1 MQNIRKC
8 QVENLVASYQGHFN
22 AALQYSG
29 VMPGKSQNAVLQLYS
44 IIFFF
49 AVSKSKPKILENLSK
64 LTKSIGKSLGLR
76 PQKQYIM
83 TYCCRNSTEGALLQY
98 TGQKR
103 VLRITPEY

>member
-44 IIFFF
+44 IIFLC
-49 AVSKSKPKILENLSK
+49 AVSKLKPKQYKLS
-64 LTKSIGKSLGLR
+64 
-76 PQKQYIM
+76 
-83 TYCCRNSTEGALLQY
+83 
-98 TGQKR
+98 
-103 VLRITPEY
+103 